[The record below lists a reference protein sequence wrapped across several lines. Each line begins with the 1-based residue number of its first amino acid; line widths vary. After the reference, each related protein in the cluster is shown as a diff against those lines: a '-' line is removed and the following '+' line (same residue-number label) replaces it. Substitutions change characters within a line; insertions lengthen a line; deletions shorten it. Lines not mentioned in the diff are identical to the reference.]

1 MGRPRVTLD
10 CGAIRQPDL
19 CDLDALLRIR
29 LALCQSGCELILEP
43 CGRELTAL
51 IQFAGFADVL
61 SAGLQSVESGRES
74 EERK

>member
-1 MGRPRVTLD
+1 MARPRVTLD

-19 CDLDALLRIR
+19 CHLDALLRIR
-29 LALCQSGCELILEP
+29 LVLSRSDCELILEP
-43 CGRELTAL
+43 CTPELTAL

-61 SAGLQSVESGRES
+61 STAPGSVESGRES